1 MITGLPR
8 ISDRRG
14 PTMRASTSSA
24 PPGANGITMVIGFA
38 GQSCAA
44 AGKAASTSAVA
55 IIAPT
60 RRMGSSLKARSLAPP
75 AGEIKPLR
83 AGDPASKLRHQ
94 GLHALLIE
102 VLDQLIDQAG
112 ERHRHLGRL
121 RQIERHVHV
130 LLGPFARALAPAR
143 ERPV

>member
-1 MITGLPR
+1 MPPAPPTFSMMTGLPST
-8 ISDRRG
+8 SDRRG
-14 PTMRASTSSA
+14 PTIRATTSSA

-55 IIAPT
+55 IIVPM
-60 RRMGSSLKARSLAPP
+60 RRVPMRGMGSSRLLPNEATLARH
-75 AGEIKPLR
+75 AGEIKPVR
-83 AGDPASKLRHQ
+83 ARNPASISRHQ

-112 ERHRHLGRL
+112 ERHRHL
-121 RQIERHVHV
+121 
-130 LLGPFARALAPAR
+130 
-143 ERPV
+143 